1 MSIRTPRGHWRH
13 RFATSEVYDW
23 TMNKWNTINQRTVN
37 GQYVRE
43 LASSINPQHM
53 SYLKKGIRIE
63 ISKEDFFDYCSDN
76 EQKILEMMVN
86 GQRPSIDRIDIEKD
100 YTLENIQVIP
110 LMKNLTK
117 DRAGNP
123 SESRVGDPMVRL
135 GNRKVYL
142 ATHPDTKDI
151 RFSDKL
157 LEVDKPM
164 YILRAVGVWDSRL
177 DEPYDTES
185 EHYGFYLEVLGKLL
199 DGVSSRKA
207 MADLEQSIRLRKA
220 AEKLKKLANSS
231 HVQAYHK
238 LKAWAKACP
247 EYASIYLNNQRLGS
261 QGHLDQTAQRQ
272 TMDDLKALYESRGEF
287 PSDLLP

>member
-1 MSIRTPRGHWRH
+1 MSKAPRGHWRH
-13 RFATSEVYDW
+13 RFATEAVYNW
-23 TMNKWNTINQRTVN
+23 TNWKWCTINQRTIN
-37 GQYVRE
+37 GEYATG
-43 LASSINPQHM
+43 LAASKNPQQQ
-53 SYLKKGIRIE
+53 SYLKQGIKIE
-63 ISKEDFFDYCSDN
+63 ISKEDFYDFCSDN
-76 EQKILEMMVN
+76 EQKILEMMNN
-86 GQRPSIDRIDIEKD
+86 GERPSIDRIDIKGD

-199 DGVSSRKA
+199 EGVSARKA
-207 MADLEQSIRLRKA
+207 MKDMEQSIRLRKA

-287 PSDLLP
+287 PSDLLQ